1 MGLLLSILVAAIGVV
16 EFLEFYERVLDN
28 VRFANTPPKQDLNT
42 IRFYYAK
49 SIRPESARRPTSP
62 SLWEEVVPRRRSLS
76 PYPSLDLSVPRNSI
90 SSDLQN
96 PSISV
101 SEVDEEI
108 YSDASTSSRATSPEP
123 DTRKLIEKPSP
134 ILSVPIRKSRSRS
147 RSPSVNRRSSG
158 STSRSISPLP
168 FRESSKLVDVPL
180 TRKRAKSEGLTLG
193 PNVKVEGVQKS
204 PSSTEVVE
212 ASYWN
217 RSLSPFEQLLQ
228 DEYEHDNKS
237 EFTYVKYEERSS
249 SIPLVKISNC
259 KQVEE
264 EHLATSSSS
273 SSANSTDKTLEGAA
287 KILSEQKPE
296 MEEKKPEPFW
306 VK

>member
-1 MGLLLSILVAAIGVV
+1 MGLLLSILVAVVGVV
-16 EFLEFYERVLDN
+16 EFLEFYDHVLDN
-28 VRFANTPPKQDLNT
+28 VRFSNTPPKQDLNS

-49 SIRPESARRPTSP
+49 TLRPERARRSTSP

-76 PYPSLDLSVPRNSI
+76 PYPSLDLSAPRNSI

-101 SEVDEEI
+101 SEVDEEV
-108 YSDASTSSRATSPEP
+108 YSDASSSSRATSPEP
-123 DTRKLIEKPSP
+123 ETRKLKEKPSP
-134 ILSVPIRKSRSRS
+134 ILLVPIRKSRSRS
-147 RSPSVNRRSSG
+147 RSPSLNRRSST

-168 FRESSKLVDVPL
+168 FREPSELVEVPL
-180 TRKRAKSEGLTLG
+180 TRKRANSESLTIG

-204 PSSTEVVE
+204 PSSTEVVK
-212 ASYWN
+212 ANYWN
-217 RSLSPFEQLLQ
+217 RSPSPFKKLLQ
-228 DEYEHDNKS
+228 EEHEHESTSYKS

-264 EHLATSSSS
+264 EHLASSS
-273 SSANSTDKTLEGAA
+273 NNTDKTLEGAA
-287 KILSEQKPE
+287 KILSERKPE
-296 MEEKKPEPFW
+296 MEKKPEPFW